1 MVYEIATSL
10 SPEEVHGRARRF
22 FESRVPA
29 TGAFLE
35 TASARHIVLRG
46 QGGEEIVVAASPAQ
60 GGSKVRASTFLF
72 DQQVR
77 RFLST
82 LPAIA
87 GWGAA

>member
-1 MVYEIATSL
+1 MVFETTTPLA
-10 SPEEVHGRARRF
+10 PEEVLGRARRF

-35 TASARHIVLRG
+35 KASARHIVLRG
-46 QGGEEIVVAASPAQ
+46 QGGEEIVIAAAPAQ
-60 GGSKVRASTFLF
+60 GGSKVRASTLLF

-87 GWGAA
+87 GRGAA